1 MARLRKHEMLVA
13 VSAAGFAVWAIIEHV
28 RRRRMN
34 DAVPAADTSSFGPVE
49 MIDSS
54 GHVTSKP
61 TGTTEVLVPRPGD
74 VSNVDFVPDADVAYL
89 CARAPLRSF
98 GPECEGYNWIRG
110 ASSLYPDAK
119 VDLRTLN

>member
-1 MARLRKHEMLVA
+1 MARLRKDEMLIA
-13 VSAAGFAVWAIIEHV
+13 VSAVGFAVWALVEHV

-34 DAVPAADTSSFGPVE
+34 AAVPVVDTSSFGPVE
-49 MIDSS
+49 MIDQR
-54 GHVTSKP
+54 GNVTTKP
-61 TGTTEVLVPRPGD
+61 TGTTGVLVPRPGD
-74 VSNVDFVPDADVAYL
+74 VSNVDFTPDADVAYL

-110 ASSLYPDAK
+110 GSLLYPDAK